1 MARRVGLART
11 QALLENLKR
20 ELELTGTTIKGNA
33 QVGKCTAVVG
43 AGSSSTVTLTAED
56 SGTVYLVQ
64 SKDGTQTFTLPALT
78 AGFNIEIIVI
88 DGDSDNDIVITAPGD
103 NMIVACRNFTASGA
117 AEVAVTDTCTN
128 LVMNA
133 DTVNAVVGTRVRI
146 FCDGTNYVAIGDSS
160 VQSGSTFWVT
170 S

>member
-1 MARRVGLART
+1 MGRVGLNR
-11 QALLENLKR
+11 LEFLVER
-20 ELELTGTTIKGNA
+20 LERQLQLNGSEILGVKNN
-33 QVGKCTAVVG
+33 CTAVTG
-43 AGSSSTVTLTAED
+43 AGSSSTVTLTAAD
-56 SGTVYLVQ
+56 SGKVYLVTAT
-64 SKDGTQTFTLPALT
+64 DGTQTFTLPALS
-78 AGFNIEIIVI
+78 AGFNIEIIVTTL
-88 DGDSDNDIVITAPGD
+88 SDNDVVITAPGD
-103 NMIVACRNFTASGA
+103 NMIVSCRNFTASGA

-160 VQSGSTFWVT
+160 VQSGTTFWVT

>member
-1 MARRVGLART
+1 MEEIRYKRQIQLNGAEIVGVK
-11 QALLENLKR
+11 N
-20 ELELTGTTIKGNA
+20 N
-33 QVGKCTAVVG
+33 CTAVVG
-43 AGSSSTVTLTAED
+43 AGSSSTVTLTAAD
-56 SGTVYLVQ
+56 SGKVYLVTAT
-64 SKDGTQTFTLPALT
+64 DGTQTFTLPALT
-78 AGFNIEIIVI
+78 AGFNIEIIVTVL
-88 DGDSDNDIVITAPGD
+88 SDNDVVITAPGD
-103 NMIVACRNFTASGA
+103 NMIVSCRNFTASGA

-160 VQSGSTFWVT
+160 VQSGTTFWVT

>member
-1 MARRVGLART
+1 MGTKRIGLART
-11 QALLENLKR
+11 QALIENLKR
-20 ELELTGTTIKGNA
+20 DLNLNGSSVAGLDQKVVN
-33 QVGKCTAVVG
+33 VVG
-43 AGSSSTVTLTAED
+43 AGSSSTVTLTAAD
-56 SGTVYLVQ
+56 SGKVYLVT
-64 SKDGTQTFTLPALT
+64 SADGTQTFTLPALT
-78 AGFNIEIIVI
+78 SGFNIEIIVTVL
-88 DGDSDNDIVITAPGD
+88 SDNDIVITAPGD
-103 NMIVACRNFTASGA
+103 NMIVSCRNFTASGA

-160 VQSGSTFWVT
+160 VQSGTTFWVT